1 VAVRDD
7 GGTAEIGADEGLG
20 SAAYRDPRVHLTV
33 RGEPHEPNDTSAKAW
48 EIYGVLH
55 SLTGTVLGSTR
66 YDRIDGTTPVEVGQD
81 GNARPLFTVAFSL
94 AVAQGAPA

>member
-1 VAVRDD
+1 
-7 GGTAEIGADEGLG
+7 
-20 SAAYRDPRVHLTV
+20 
-33 RGEPHEPNDTSAKAW
+33 
-48 EIYGVLH
+48 VLH